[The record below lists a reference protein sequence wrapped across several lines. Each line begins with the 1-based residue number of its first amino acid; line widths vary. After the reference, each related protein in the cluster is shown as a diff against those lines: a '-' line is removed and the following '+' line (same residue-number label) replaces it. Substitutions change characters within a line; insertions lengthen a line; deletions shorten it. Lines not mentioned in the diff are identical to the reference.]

1 MKDVMI
7 IANPSSGQE
16 QAEEY
21 SLRAK
26 EILEQHQ
33 RHVERY
39 LTESEEDVI
48 NYTQQAAREQYKT
61 IVILGGDGTVSTL
74 ATSLKDFEYRP
85 EVAIIP
91 TGTVNNVARALN
103 IDTNLDNT
111 VAALPDLKPQTID
124 AGEINGQ
131 VFLSLV
137 SAGTIPESVFDVSED
152 EKKQFGPFAYL
163 IEGIQALDEQ
173 ENYHFN
179 VTIDHKTEE
188 LDLDL
193 LMIGVSSSVV
203 GLTHF
208 FKDASYNDG
217 KLHIFGMQKATLG
230 ERVKSIAQWL
240 FNDEQVE
247 DNTIITADAES
258 IRIELLN
265 QDRQTR
271 VAVDGDEGP
280 TFPVEINILPS
291 YMRILAPDTEK

>member
-21 SLRAK
+21 SLRAQ

-33 RHVERY
+33 RQVERY

-48 NYTQQAAREQYKT
+48 NYTQQAAREEYKT

-85 EVAIIP
+85 EVAILP

-103 IDTNLDNT
+103 IDTNLDNAVT
-111 VAALPDLKPQTID
+111 SLPNIKPQTID

-137 SAGTIPESVFDVSED
+137 SAGTIPESVFDVGED

-163 IEGIQALDEQ
+163 IEGIQALNEQ

-179 VTIDHKTEE
+179 VTLDQKTEE

-217 KLHIFGMQKATLG
+217 KLHVFGMKKATLG

-240 FNDEQVE
+240 FNDEQAE
-247 DNTIITADAES
+247 DNTIISADAQS

-271 VAVDGDEGP
+271 VVVDGDEGP
-280 TFPVEINILPS
+280 TFPVEINILPD
-291 YMRILAPDTEK
+291 YMRILAPGTEE